1 VTMTGVIAVAH
12 TVPACHSLET
22 TVAAT
27 TAEMAATTSVPTSRP
42 PRAGGATGWGAAFPR
57 GGAALRCVLGCDDI
71 VLRLR
76 PRVAVKGLRATAVAQ
91 AGLTSVLADI
101 PGRTVAAARAY
112 ARTAMPAAARWALA
126 SATVWRP

>member
-1 VTMTGVIAVAH
+1 MAIELTRFAGRSTASLTSATITGVIAVAH

-27 TAEMAATTSVPTSRP
+27 TEATAAATSVVTSRP
-42 PRAGGATGWGAAFPR
+42 PRAGGATGWGVAFPR

-76 PRVAVKGLRATAVAQ
+76 PR
-91 AGLTSVLADI
+91 
-101 PGRTVAAARAY
+101 GR
-112 ARTAMPAAARWALA
+112 
-126 SATVWRP
+126 